1 MRLALYISIGVIII
15 ILLIGFALVDRY
27 KRLSKKLQLDVEERS
42 MELEKANELL
52 RKANMELERI
62 SMIDKLTNLY
72 NRRFFDIS
80 FSKVWS
86 QAKREGLPL
95 SLIMIDID
103 HFKKYNDN
111 YGHLAGDG
119 CLSSIKVIKETVK
132 RGGDFVARYG
142 EEFVVYYPTHPGRAR
157 TVAENIRQSVEGS
170 DILTKE

>member
-72 NRRFFDIS
+72 NRRF
-80 FSKVWS
+80 
-86 QAKREGLPL
+86 
-95 SLIMIDID
+95 
-103 HFKKYNDN
+103 
-111 YGHLAGDG
+111 
-119 CLSSIKVIKETVK
+119 
-132 RGGDFVARYG
+132 
-142 EEFVVYYPTHPGRAR
+142 
-157 TVAENIRQSVEGS
+157 
-170 DILTKE
+170 